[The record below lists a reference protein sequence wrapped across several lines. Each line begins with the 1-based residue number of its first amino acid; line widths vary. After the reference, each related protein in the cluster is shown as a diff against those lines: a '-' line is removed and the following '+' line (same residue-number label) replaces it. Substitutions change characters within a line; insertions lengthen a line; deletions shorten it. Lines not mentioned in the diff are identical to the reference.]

1 MIRVALVD
9 DQTLVRQGI
18 RSLLELAGDIAIVA
32 EAEDGEQGL
41 AAIAREKPDLVL
53 LDVRMPRKSG
63 LDVLR
68 DLKTSGSLPPVILL
82 TTFDDDEA
90 LIEGVKAG
98 ARGYLLKDVTLEQLT
113 EAIRAVA
120 AGGTVIRPAVTERV
134 LRGLEHVARTFDAL
148 DPPDPLTRR
157 EREILRLMAGG
168 YSNREIA
175 GALGTAEGTVKNH
188 ASSILSKLGVRD
200 RTRAV
205 LKALERGYI

>member
-1 MIRVALVD
+1 MIRIVLAD

-18 RSLLELAGDIAIVA
+18 RSLLELAGDITIVA
-32 EAEDGEQGL
+32 EASDGDE
-41 AAIAREKPDLVL
+41 AFTAIAREKPDVVL
-53 LDVRMPRKSG
+53 LDVRMPKKNG

-68 DLKTSGSLPPVILL
+68 ELKNAGPVPPIILL
-82 TTFDDDEA
+82 TTFDDDDALFEA
-90 LIEGVKAG
+90 VRAG
-98 ARGYLLKDVTLEQLT
+98 AKGYLLKDVSLEQLT

-120 AGGTVIRPAVTERV
+120 AGGNVIRPAVTERV
-134 LRGLEHVARTFDAL
+134 LRGLEHMPRDFDAL
-148 DPPDPLTRR
+148 SPPDPLTKR
-157 EREILRLMAGG
+157 EIEILRLMAGG

-175 GALGTAEGTVKNH
+175 EALGTAEGTVKNH

>member
-1 MIRVALVD
+1 MIRVVLVD

-18 RSLLELAGDIAIVA
+18 RSLLELAGDISIAA
-32 EAEDGEQGL
+32 EAADGESAL
-41 AAIAREKPDLVL
+41 IAIGREHPDVVL
-53 LDVRMPRKSG
+53 LDVRMPSTSG

-68 DLKTSGSLPPVILL
+68 TLQERQRLPPTILL

-98 ARGYLLKDVTLEQLT
+98 AKGYLLKDVSLEQLT
-113 EAIRAVA
+113 QAIREVA
-120 AGGTVIRPAVTERV
+120 GGGTVIRPALTERV
-134 LRGLEHVARTFDAL
+134 LRGLEHVRRDFDAL
-148 DPPDPLTRR
+148 SPPDPLTRR
-157 EREILRLMAGG
+157 EVEILRLIAGG

-175 GALGTAEGTVKNH
+175 EALGTAEGTVKNH

-205 LKALERGYI
+205 LKALELGYI